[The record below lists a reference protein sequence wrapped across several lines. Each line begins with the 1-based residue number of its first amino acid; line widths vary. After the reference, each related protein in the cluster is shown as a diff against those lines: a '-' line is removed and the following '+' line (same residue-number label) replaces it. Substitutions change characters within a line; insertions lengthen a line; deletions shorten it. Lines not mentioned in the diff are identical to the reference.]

1 MTDRFFIDTNIW
13 VYSHLKQ
20 QDESKSSIALSLLEN
35 LSLLVISTQV
45 LNEYYSAMLK
55 NKVPD
60 RIIQENL
67 EVIISVSEV
76 QIIQVSTLRITHRLK
91 INNSFSYWDS
101 LILASAI
108 EANCQYLYSEDMQNN
123 QIIDKQIQIINP
135 FQELAL

>member
-20 QDESKSSIALSLLEN
+20 KDESKSSIATSLLEN
-35 LSLLVISTQV
+35 LPLLVISTQV

-60 RIIQENL
+60 RLIQENL

-76 QIIQVSTLRITHRLK
+76 QVIQVSTLRLSHRLK